1 MRPLKNLKK
10 LLSFKINI
18 VSLRFFLNKNK
29 YSKYIMTRK
38 IILVI
43 SIVLSSTLYSF
54 SQNGFDFDNPSS
66 PYLNPIT
73 TSVPFLQIAP
83 DSRGAGLG
91 DIGVASS
98 SDINSQHY
106 NAAKYVFNKNK
117 FGISMS
123 YSPWLQDLI
132 GDISLAY
139 IAGFYKIDDMSAISM
154 SLRYF
159 SMGSIQFTDYFGD
172 PIGQRDPHEYA
183 IDFAYSRKFT
193 DHFSMAVTPRF
204 IYSNLATNIEV
215 SGIEMK
221 PGIAGA
227 ADVSLFYEQDFKS
240 SKYEN
245 QTFRAGLC
253 ISNIGNK
260 ISYTNGSLNRD
271 FLPTNLRI
279 GASYTMDIDKYNK
292 ISFLGEVG
300 KLLVPTNPVKMVD
313 EYGTPLQNVD
323 GSYVY
328 YGNGMDTKNIGV
340 MQGILRS
347 FYDSPGGFSEEMRE
361 IVFAV
366 GTEYA
371 YNDLFMVRLG
381 TFFENKYKGNRKY
394 GEVGV
399 GFKYNVFAIDVSY
412 LIAFTQHNPL
422 ENTLR
427 FTLALNFESLYAKDI
442 KKQGKK

>member
-159 SMGSIQFTDYFGD
+159 SMGSIQFTDYFGE
-172 PIGQRDPHEYA
+172 PIGERNPHEYA

-347 FYDSPGGFSEEMRE
+347 FYDSPGGFNEEMRE

>member
-1 MRPLKNLKK
+1 
-10 LLSFKINI
+10 
-18 VSLRFFLNKNK
+18 
-29 YSKYIMTRK
+29 MTRK
-38 IILVI
+38 IITAI
-43 SIVLSSTLYSF
+43 AIVLTSTIYGF
-54 SQNGFDFDNPSS
+54 SQNGFDYDNPSS

-83 DSRGAGLG
+83 DSRGSGLG

-123 YSPWLQDLI
+123 YSPWLQELI

-139 IAGFYKIDDMSAISM
+139 ISGFIKIDDMSAISM

-159 SMGSIQFTDYFGD
+159 SMGAIQFTDYFGE
-172 PIGQRDPHEYA
+172 PIGDRTPHEYA

-227 ADVSLFYEQDFKS
+227 ADVSLFYEKDFKS
-240 SKYEN
+240 SKFEN

-292 ISFLGEVG
+292 FSILGEVG
-300 KLLVPTNPVKMVD
+300 KLLVPTNPAKLLDD
-313 EYGTPLQNVD
+313 EGRPIQNAD
-323 GSYVY
+323 NSYQY
-328 YGNGMDTKNIGV
+328 FGNGIDPKNIGV

-361 IVFAV
+361 IVFAL
-366 GTEYA
+366 GAEYA